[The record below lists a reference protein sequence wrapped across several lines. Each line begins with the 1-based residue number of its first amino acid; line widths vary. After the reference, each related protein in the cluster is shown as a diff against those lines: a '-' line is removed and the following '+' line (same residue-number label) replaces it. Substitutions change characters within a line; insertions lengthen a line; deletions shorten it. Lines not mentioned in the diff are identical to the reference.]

1 MQLINTYYYLK
12 VEFKKKFTSIK
23 SKIQVRIKR
32 KNNKVVLECLI

>member
-1 MQLINTYYYLK
+1 MQLINIYYYLK
-12 VEFKKKFTSIK
+12 VEFKKIYIHK